1 MARGS
6 VQKTCPNCNTEF
18 KTYLSQNKTYC
29 CRKCADEFEKQ
40 QTYDKYKQSCE
51 VCGKEFLPPRPA
63 EGGRFC
69 SYVCSGK
76 SGRRARIYRSG
87 YWRVCKPEHP
97 MATKQG
103 YVAEHRLVME
113 QAIGRYLEAGE
124 VVHHINHDRGDNRIE
139 NLRLMSDSE
148 HRAMHMRE
156 TRALGKFDIVATRL
170 RDVTGKFTAS
180 AAGRRVDA

>member
-1 MARGS
+1 
-6 VQKTCPNCNTEF
+6 
-18 KTYLSQNKTYC
+18 
-29 CRKCADEFEKQ
+29 
-40 QTYDKYKQSCE
+40 
-51 VCGKEFLPPRPA
+51 
-63 EGGRFC
+63 
-69 SYVCSGK
+69 
-76 SGRRARIYRSG
+76 
-87 YWRVCKPEHP
+87 

-156 TRALGKFDIVATRL
+156 TRALGEFDIVATRL